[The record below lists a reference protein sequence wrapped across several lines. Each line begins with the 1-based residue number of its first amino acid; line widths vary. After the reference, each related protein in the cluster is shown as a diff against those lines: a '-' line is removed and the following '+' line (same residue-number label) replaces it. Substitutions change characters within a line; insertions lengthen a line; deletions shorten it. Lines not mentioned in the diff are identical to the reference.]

1 MACNATRTVGLWPWK
16 KKWINEFQRFYR
28 CRFKTS
34 VRTWFELAG
43 QPNQQWFYDIRRN
56 MYQMSFVC
64 TVYPKIWLD
73 SAVAKRNDKNKTNG
87 NWDRSNHEASCT
99 HWLQV
104 TSAQTHTNITEN
116 ANKTNLCAYFG
127 MISLFWQK
135 RMLKFKSAEKFM
147 PFSENMLN
155 SNRWSDFDDFL
166 SVCHTFSV
174 WIHLSLASS
183 LSPSS
188 TALNLTN
195 KWQRKQLSLRR
206 IYERFSGEVHFAQET
221 ESERVWV
228 CVFASRLIGN
238 KSMRREWEAK
248 EQ

>member
-16 KKWINEFQRFYR
+16 KVIQQISAFSSLPFQNFSQNVIWIGWSTESAMILWHSKEHVSNEF
-28 CRFKTS
+28 C
-34 VRTWFELAG
+34 
-43 QPNQQWFYDIRRN
+43 
-56 MYQMSFVC
+56 
-64 TVYPKIWLD
+64 VYPKIWLD
-73 SAVAKRNDKNKTNG
+73 LAVAKRNDKNKTNG

-174 WIHLSLASS
+174 RIHLSLASS